1 MVVTLRGTDK
11 YHDRC
16 LITQLRIDLSSSIL
30 KLDKSVSEEDINKGK
45 SITNTPDNEDKG
57 NCKY

>member
-1 MVVTLRGTDK
+1 MVVTLRGKDK

-16 LITQLRIDLSSSIL
+16 LIIELGIGFSSSLL
-30 KLDKSVSEEDINKGK
+30 KLDKSVSEEDINKGN
-45 SITNTPDNEDKG
+45 SITNTPDNEDKR